1 MKEGGQSRRPRSG
14 PGPEFAWRLAPH
26 DCHVSTCCT
35 AVHTEPP
42 LEVPG
47 AGGALPVD
55 VEPHN
60 LWIKTMGKIISLN
73 ISREKGVNKEPV
85 ESIAL
90 KVDHGMVGDAHA
102 GDWHRQVS
110 LLAEE
115 SIDFMRA
122 KGLELEPG
130 AFAENI
136 TTEGL
141 ELAKLPLG
149 TRLGNGQVVLEVTQI
164 GKKCHHGCAIFKQVG
179 DCIMPREGIFT
190 KVIVPGTLRRGDSL
204 DILP

>member
-1 MKEGGQSRRPRSG
+1 
-14 PGPEFAWRLAPH
+14 
-26 DCHVSTCCT
+26 
-35 AVHTEPP
+35 
-42 LEVPG
+42 
-47 AGGALPVD
+47 
-55 VEPHN
+55 
-60 LWIKTMGKIISLN
+60 MGKIISLN

-85 ESIAL
+85 ESVEL
-90 KVDHGMVGDAHA
+90 RVDHGIVDDAHA

-122 KGLELEPG
+122 KGLELTPG

-136 TTEGL
+136 TTEGID
-141 ELAKLPLG
+141 LAHLPIG
-149 TRLGNGQVVLEVTQI
+149 TRMGSGEVVLEVTQI

-190 KVIVPGTLRRGDSL
+190 KVIVPGVLRRGDSL